1 MRTISFSKSRF
12 HEYEDM
18 KNWCVEQFGRG
29 ASAQLFKDVAKH
41 KELKWASVEMFG
53 NLKFSFRDEKGC
65 AWFLLRWE

>member
-12 HEYEDM
+12 HEYE
-18 KNWCVEQFGRG
+18 EQFGRG

-53 NLKFSFRDEKGC
+53 NLKFSFRDEKDC